1 MGDGWQATTVL
12 NRARHAVRRLAHLA
26 EDVVN
31 PVALARDV
39 GSTIHAFTDP
49 PAGDPDAVL
58 AAASRYAQTAQTAH
72 EVKAALDRIAVA
84 HLPAVAVGVAAGT
97 AGQAVSA
104 LAQGAAG
111 VEEGARIADEALR
124 RYAGELRTARADHA
138 TGRSK
143 IQDGVSDLAHSIE
156 TYPGLGVPM
165 PVIDVT
171 STMRHV
177 RQAMDTILAGARAC
191 LGAYEHVDR
200 ELYTLR
206 RWLTD
211 SAGYARLASVDT
223 PPGFNVLDVAVI
235 SVQYLAADD
244 PDRAV
249 LDDAK
254 LANLTARLG
263 AMTPAERARLDAML
277 RSLPDPLARSLVL
290 SAIAAGATLDQA
302 EFLASSIRGM
312 STDELRTTFSLDT
325 DDPASSS
332 GTPALVDR
340 TLIDQTDDT
349 TCGSTSLVV
358 LMAQSDPLLALWLK
372 TGKRPPGY
380 DPPWLRHLTPA
391 QWAAASYDERLTI
404 VEQAMKSATNEHELL
419 PGGSP
424 FPWPSSIGTPP
435 WGTADTLDRNLT
447 TTGTG
452 YESVMIDDQ
461 DPSLL
466 RDTLTRAAAAAN
478 AGNPVPLYVGG
489 DSSDGLDAT
498 IPRHVVLITGYHRGT
513 YTIYDPSSGNQYSVP
528 EQELLDGGG
537 PSLAAFG
544 NWSHPDWI
552 VLPTGDPR

>member
-26 EDVVN
+26 ENLTN
-31 PVALARDV
+31 PVSLVQDV
-39 GSTIHAFTDP
+39 TSVIHAFTDP
-49 PAGDPDAVL
+49 PAGDPDAVE
-58 AAASRYAQTAQTAH
+58 AAAARYAATAQTAH
-72 EVKAALDRIAVA
+72 EVKAALDQIAGA

-97 AGQAVSA
+97 AQQAVSA
-104 LAQGAAG
+104 LAQGAGG

-124 RYAGELRTARADHA
+124 RYARELRTARADHA

-143 IQDGVSDLAHSIE
+143 IQDGVRDLANSFD
-156 TYPGLGVPM
+156 TYDVPGVPI
-165 PVIDVT
+165 IDVP
-171 STMRHV
+171 STLRHL
-177 RQAMDTILAGARAC
+177 RAAMDTVVAGARTC

-223 PPGFNVLDVAVI
+223 PPGFSVLDVAVI

-263 AMTPAERARLDAML
+263 ALTPAERARLDAL
-277 RSLPDPLARSLVL
+277 LKSLDDPLARSIVL
-290 SAIAAGATLDQA
+290 SAIAAGATLEQA
-302 EFLASSIRGM
+302 EFLAASIRNL
-312 STDELRTTFSLDT
+312 STDDLRTTFSLDT
-325 DDPASSS
+325 DNPAAAS
-332 GTPALVDR
+332 GTAAYLNSSLVK
-340 TLIDQTDDT
+340 QTDDT
-349 TCGSTSLVV
+349 TCGSTSLVM

-372 TGKRPPGY
+372 TGQRPPGY
-380 DPPWLRHLTPA
+380 DPPWLSHLTPA
-391 QWAAASYDERLTI
+391 QWAEADFEQRLAI
-404 VEQAMKSATNEHELL
+404 VQRAMKAATNEDQLL

-424 FPWPSSIGTPP
+424 FSWPSGAGTPP
-435 WGTADTLDRNLT
+435 WGTADVLDGNVT

-478 AGNPVPLYVGG
+478 SGNPVPLYVGG

-498 IPRHVVLITGYHRGT
+498 IPRHVVLITGYHRGV
-513 YTIYDPSSGNQYSVP
+513 YTIYDPSSGAQYAVP

-537 PSLAAFG
+537 PALAAFG

>member
-1 MGDGWQATTVL
+1 
-12 NRARHAVRRLAHLA
+12 
-26 EDVVN
+26 
-31 PVALARDV
+31 
-39 GSTIHAFTDP
+39 
-49 PAGDPDAVL
+49 
-58 AAASRYAQTAQTAH
+58 
-72 EVKAALDRIAVA
+72 VKAALDLIAGA
-84 HLPAVAVGVAAGT
+84 HLPAVMVGVAAGT
-97 AGQAVSA
+97 AQQAVSA
-104 LAQGAAG
+104 LAQGAGG

-138 TGRSK
+138 AGRSK
-143 IQDGVSDLAHSIE
+143 IEDGVRDLASSFD
-156 TYPGLGVPM
+156 TYDVPGVPI
-165 PVIDVT
+165 IDVP
-171 STMRHV
+171 STLRHL
-177 RQAMDTILAGARAC
+177 RAAMDTVVAGARAC

-223 PPGFNVLDVAVI
+223 PPGFSVLDVAVI

-263 AMTPAERARLDAML
+263 AMTPAERARLDAVL
-277 RSLPDPLARSLVL
+277 TSLNDPLARSIVL
-290 SAIAAGATLDQA
+290 SAIAAGATLEQA
-302 EFLASSIRGM
+302 EFLAASIRNL
-312 STDELRTTFSLDT
+312 STDDLRTTFSLDT
-325 DDPASSS
+325 DNPASAS
-332 GTPALVDR
+332 GTAAYLNG
-340 TLIDQTDDT
+340 TLIEQTDDT
-349 TCGSTSLVV
+349 TCGSTSLVM

-372 TGKRPPGY
+372 TGQRPPGY
-380 DPPWLRHLTPA
+380 NPPWLSQLTPA
-391 QWAAASYDERLTI
+391 QWAEADFEQRLAI
-404 VEQAMKSATNEHELL
+404 VQRAMKSATNEDQLL

-424 FPWPSSIGTPP
+424 FSWPSGLGTPP
-435 WGTADTLDRNLT
+435 WGTADVLDGNVT

-478 AGNPVPLYVGG
+478 SGNPVPLYVGG

-498 IPRHVVLITGYHRGT
+498 IPRHVVLITGYHRGV
-513 YTIYDPSSGNQYSVP
+513 YTIYDPSSGAQYAVP

>member
-12 NRARHAVRRLAHLA
+12 NRARHAVQRLAHVA
-26 EDVVN
+26 EDLVN
-31 PVALARDV
+31 PVALAADV
-39 GSTIHAFTDP
+39 ASVIHTFTDP

-58 AAASRYAQTAQTAH
+58 AAASRYAATAQTAH
-72 EVKAALDRIAVA
+72 EVKAALDQIAAA
-84 HLPAVAVGVAAGT
+84 HLPAVAVGIAAGT

-104 LAQGAAG
+104 LAQGAGG

-138 TGRSK
+138 SGRAK
-143 IQDGVSDLAHSIE
+143 IRDGVSDLAHSFD
-156 TYPGLGVPM
+156 TYDVLGVPS
-165 PVIDVT
+165 PIIDVT
-171 STMRHV
+171 TTMRHL
-177 RQAMDTILAGARAC
+177 REAMDTILAGARAC
-191 LGAYEHVDR
+191 LAAYEHVDR

-211 SAGYARLASVDT
+211 SAGYARLASVDA
-223 PPGFNVLDVAVI
+223 PPGFSVLDVAVI

-277 RSLPDPLARSLVL
+277 RSLNDPLARSIVL

-302 EFLASSIRGM
+302 EFLAASIRKM
-312 STDELRTTFSLDT
+312 TSDELRTTFSLDT
-325 DDPASSS
+325 DAASTS
-332 GTPALVDR
+332 GTPAYVAG
-340 TLIDQTDDT
+340 TPIDQTDAT

-372 TGKRPPGY
+372 TGQRPPGY
-380 DPPWLRHLTPA
+380 EPPWLSHLTP
-391 QWAAASYDERLTI
+391 QEWAAADYDTRLTL
-404 VEQAMKSATNEHELL
+404 VELAMKRATNEGQLL
-419 PGGSP
+419 PGGSR
-424 FPWPSSIGTPP
+424 FPWPGDAGTPP
-435 WGTADTLDRNLT
+435 WGSADALDGNLA
-447 TTGTG
+447 TTGTE

-461 DPSLL
+461 DPRLL

-478 AGNPVPLYVGG
+478 AGHPVPMYVGG
-489 DSSDGLDAT
+489 DSSGGLDAT
-498 IPRHVVLITGYHRGT
+498 IPRHVVLITGYHRGV
-513 YTIYDPSSGNQYSVP
+513 YTIYEPSSGASYTVP

-537 PSLAAFG
+537 PSLDAFG
-544 NWSHPDWI
+544 NWTHPDWI

>member
-1 MGDGWQATTVL
+1 
-12 NRARHAVRRLAHLA
+12 
-26 EDVVN
+26 
-31 PVALARDV
+31 
-39 GSTIHAFTDP
+39 
-49 PAGDPDAVL
+49 
-58 AAASRYAQTAQTAH
+58 
-72 EVKAALDRIAVA
+72 
-84 HLPAVAVGVAAGT
+84 
-97 AGQAVSA
+97 VSA
-104 LAQGAAG
+104 LAQGAGG

-138 TGRSK
+138 AGRAK
-143 IQDGVSDLAHSIE
+143 MQDGVSDLGHSID
-156 TYPGLGVPM
+156 TYGLLGLPM
-165 PVIDVT
+165 PIIDVT
-171 STMRHV
+171 STMRHL
-177 RQAMDTILAGARAC
+177 REAMDTIVAGARMC

-223 PPGFNVLDVAVI
+223 PPGFSVLDVAVV

-263 AMTPAERARLDAML
+263 AMTPAERARLDAVL
-277 RSLPDPLARSLVL
+277 KSLNDPLARSIVL
-290 SAIAAGATLDQA
+290 SAVAAGATIEQA
-302 EFLASSIRGM
+302 EFLAASIRNM
-312 STDELRTTFSLDT
+312 STDDLRTTFSLDT
-325 DDPASSS
+325 DNPASAS
-332 GTPALVDR
+332 GTTAYVDG
-340 TLIDQTDDT
+340 TLIDQTDAT

-358 LMAQSDPLLALWLK
+358 LMAQSDPLLALWLR
-372 TGKRPPGY
+372 TGQRPPGY
-380 DPPWLRHLTPA
+380 DPPWLSHLTPA
-391 QWAAASYDERLTI
+391 QWAAASYDERLTL
-404 VEQAMKSATNEHELL
+404 VEQAMKSATNENELL

-424 FPWPSSIGTPP
+424 FPWPSGLGTPP
-435 WGTADTLDRNLT
+435 WGTADVLDGNVT

-478 AGNPVPLYVGG
+478 SGNPVPLYVGG
-489 DSSDGLDAT
+489 DSSDGLDST
-498 IPRHVVLITGYHRGT
+498 IPRHVVLITGYHRGV
-513 YTIYDPSSGNQYSVP
+513 YTIYDPSSGAQYTVP

-537 PSLAAFG
+537 PSLDAFG
-544 NWSHPDWI
+544 GWTHPDWI